1 MKTTTTRL
9 IALLIALGLSTAAFR
24 VAEDNNYFEI
34 LKNIEIFTNLYKE
47 LNTNYVDEI
56 DPGKL
61 MRTGL
66 ESMVGSLDPFTNY
79 IPESRI
85 EEFRIASE
93 GKYRGIGATVRRKGE
108 ELVLTDLYEDSPA
121 NRSGLKAGDRILA
134 IDGKTTQGKTPSEV
148 NEILQ
153 GFPGSEV
160 TLSVQPFGTD
170 KPEEVTL
177 VRGEVSIA
185 NVPYSGMVSD
195 EVGYINLTTFTRD
208 AGKNVQKALR
218 DLQRENP
225 DMEGVILDLRGNGGG
240 LLTEAVNVVNTFV
253 PKGELVVSMRG
264 KLENRNRDFKTMAE
278 AIDTDIR
285 VAVLINSKSASA
297 SEIVSGAI
305 QDLDR
310 GVLLGQRSYGKGLVQ
325 NTMDVGYNS
334 QLKVTTAKYYIP
346 SGRCIQSVRYKDGE
360 PLQIPD
366 EERSQ
371 FKTRGGRTVLD
382 GGGVKPD
389 VILEE
394 ARDVPLIKSL
404 DDGLWIVDF
413 ASVYC
418 QGMDSISDARDFVF
432 RDFETFSAFLS
443 DSEYH
448 FESAAEKELKAFEEA
463 LEDSGEAPQVSEEL
477 AILYRKLDEST
488 GRVMEMRR
496 EEILSLIQQEIVSR
510 FYFHRGR
517 VENGLNN
524 DPQVIAAIEVL
535 MDQDRYAAILKPE

>member
-1 MKTTTTRL
+1 
-9 IALLIALGLSTAAFR
+9 
-24 VAEDNNYFEI
+24 
-34 LKNIEIFTNLYKE
+34 
-47 LNTNYVDEI
+47 
-56 DPGKL
+56 
-61 MRTGL
+61 
-66 ESMVGSLDPFTNY
+66 
-79 IPESRI
+79 
-85 EEFRIASE
+85 
-93 GKYRGIGATVRRKGE
+93 
-108 ELVLTDLYEDSPA
+108 
-121 NRSGLKAGDRILA
+121 
-134 IDGKTTQGKTPSEV
+134 
-148 NEILQ
+148 
-153 GFPGSEV
+153 
-160 TLSVQPFGTD
+160 
-170 KPEEVTL
+170 
-177 VRGEVSIA
+177 
-185 NVPYSGMVSD
+185 
-195 EVGYINLTTFTRD
+195 
-208 AGKNVQKALR
+208 
-218 DLQRENP
+218 
-225 DMEGVILDLRGNGGG
+225 
-240 LLTEAVNVVNTFV
+240 
-253 PKGELVVSMRG
+253 
-264 KLENRNRDFKTMAE
+264 
-278 AIDTDIR
+278 
-285 VAVLINSKSASA
+285 
-297 SEIVSGAI
+297 
-305 QDLDR
+305 
-310 GVLLGQRSYGKGLVQ
+310 
-325 NTMDVGYNS
+325 MDVGYNS

-389 VILEE
+389 VMLEE

-488 GRVMEMRR
+488 SRVMEMRR